1 MLYKNPKSKIIYTK
15 KAIVVDNQQKIV
27 ITLND
32 QSTFE
37 FKATDYNYA
46 SLDQKPTAF
55 TKLTDGEFIED
66 IYLNE
71 VISTD
76 LYNLHVTK
84 DISPSFFEQPKE
96 KTLLDEVDESIVES
110 KPSKKITSSM
120 KKTKP
125 VKYEKISLEDIL
137 KEEEF

>member
-1 MLYKNPKSKIIYTK
+1 MI
-15 KAIVVDNQQKIV
+15 
-27 ITLND
+27 
-32 QSTFE
+32 
-37 FKATDYNYA
+37 
-46 SLDQKPTAF
+46 
-55 TKLTDGEFIED
+55 
-66 IYLNE
+66 
-71 VISTD
+71 
-76 LYNLHVTK
+76 K